1 MPTND
6 GLSIGKMRSDVISR
20 LSAVGGQVSNNPYPF
35 HNSQTPLLINH
46 LGKFIK
52 LASVLLNGNNSINS
66 KATIIKYYNEF
77 LSEYELIMG
86 VASKQSLKSDI
97 NES

>member
-6 GLSIGKMRSDVISR
+6 GLSIEKMRSDVISR
-20 LSAVGGQVSNNPYPF
+20 LSAVGKQVSNNPYPF
-35 HNSQTPLLINH
+35 HNSPTPILINH

-52 LASVLLNGNNSINS
+52 LASVILNVSIDD
-66 KATIIKYYNEF
+66 KAAITKYYNEF

-86 VASKQSLKSDI
+86 VASKQTKK
-97 NES
+97 